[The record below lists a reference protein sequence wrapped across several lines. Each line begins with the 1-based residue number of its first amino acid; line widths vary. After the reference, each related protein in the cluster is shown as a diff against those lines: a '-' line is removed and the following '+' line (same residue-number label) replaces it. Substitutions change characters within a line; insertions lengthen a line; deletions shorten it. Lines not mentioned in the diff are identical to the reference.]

1 MLPGR
6 ARDALTILA
15 ERLAEAFGERL
26 RLLRL
31 FGSAA
36 RGEYGPDSDLDVVVV
51 LEGLRYEDARIATR
65 IASEIALERGVLISA
80 LPMSPEHLDLLRRTE
95 QRLARDI
102 DEEGVPL

>member
-1 MLPGR
+1 M
-6 ARDALTILA
+6 AD
-15 ERLAEAFGERL
+15 RLASAFGDRL

-51 LEGLRYEDARIATR
+51 IRGLRDDDTRLATR
-65 IASEIALERGVLISA
+65 IASELGIEHGVLISA
-80 LPMSPEHLDLLRRTE
+80 IPMSPEHLELLRRTE

-102 DEEGVPL
+102 DQEGLPL